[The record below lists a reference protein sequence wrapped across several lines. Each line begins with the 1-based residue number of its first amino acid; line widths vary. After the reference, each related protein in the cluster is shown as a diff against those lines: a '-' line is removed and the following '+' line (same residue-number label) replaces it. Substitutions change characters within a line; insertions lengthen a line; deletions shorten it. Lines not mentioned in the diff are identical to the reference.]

1 MVSIHF
7 EGEVACSAELLL
19 DEEVRISRC
28 GQRLV
33 NILNL
38 YHRREQ
44 AVGLRKKLAILIG
57 FSILIDE
64 LREAQ
69 VQLCSPRACNRV
81 EHVLEKRVWDT
92 IYQDPLHTV
101 LDVLCCSE
109 APRRYLQATKMQ
121 MSMVKYEIDLV
132 LLKDIYRGL
141 NLLHFGIII
150 WHRLVA
156 HERILDALAISTS
169 IWGCTAVDGRA

>member
-1 MVSIHF
+1 MVGIHF
-7 EGEVACSAELLL
+7 EGEIACSAELLL
-19 DEEVRISRC
+19 DDELRISRC
-28 GQRLV
+28 SQRLV

-64 LREAQ
+64 LRKAR

-81 EHVLEKRVWDT
+81 EHGLEKRVWDT
-92 IYQDPLHTV
+92 IDQDPLHTV
-101 LDVLCCSE
+101 LDALCCSE

-121 MSMVKYEIDLV
+121 MSMVEYEIDLV

-141 NLLHFGIII
+141 NLLHFGIVI

-156 HERILDALAISTS
+156 RERTLNTLAISTS